1 MSTAPLTPG
10 QVQLAEARA
19 AKEGYVHRVL
29 VGLDQFMNDLAGG
42 LPDETISSRSER
54 DAIKGDFAAKLITH
68 GLDLI
73 QANHGQKAEAGDVER
88 ATTVVAVEEKS
99 GALGQSVSVSEVSST
114 TAGVK

>member
-73 QANHGQKAEAGDVER
+73 QANHGQKAQAGDEVR
-88 ATTVVAVEEKS
+88 ATIVATVEEKS
-99 GALGQSVSVSEVSST
+99 GSLEADVTHPEG
-114 TAGVK
+114 K